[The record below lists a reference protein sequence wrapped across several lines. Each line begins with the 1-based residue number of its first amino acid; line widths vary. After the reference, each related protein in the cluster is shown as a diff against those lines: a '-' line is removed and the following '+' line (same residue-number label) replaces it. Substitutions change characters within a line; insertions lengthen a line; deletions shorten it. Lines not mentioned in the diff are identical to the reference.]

1 MAEQNANKFEK
12 FRQKFMDSFS
22 EMMKQALEEEEQ
34 VPELAEP
41 CQWIRKVS
49 ELREI
54 FAWAVVNTM

>member
-1 MAEQNANKFEK
+1 MAEQNANKFDK
-12 FRQKFMDSFS
+12 FRQKFMDSFP

-49 ELREI
+49 ELC
-54 FAWAVVNTM
+54 TLLP